1 VSGLAYYARLLRQGT
16 SRIGAFRTAIE
27 GVVGPG
33 DRVLDVGTGLGTFA
47 FFAARA
53 GADEVWAVDRDP
65 VVHLARELAA
75 VNDPRGVVRFL
86 HGALSEVETPGAFDV
101 ALFEDF
107 PVGLVDP
114 ASHRLLRAVG
124 ELLGPDGVLL
134 PDVARLSMAPATLEG
149 SGTHGIP
156 TAVGEESFGL
166 DLGLLRSR
174 LANEPRQAHLPE
186 GALRGRPVSSGP
198 LPLLPPPS
206 AARLSV
212 AGSWTAASAGRVDA
226 LLVWFDLHLPGAGWI
241 SNAPGP
247 GAEPWGQ
254 LVLPVDPPLRVG
266 AGGRLE
272 AEAGPE
278 AEEGG
283 APGWWRWRVHAG
295 GELREGHQ
303 FASVSLSPDR
313 LPDPADPP
321 AGAPP

>member
-1 VSGLAYYARLLRQGT
+1 MSGLAYYARLLREGA
-16 SRIGAFRTAIE
+16 SRIGAFRSAIDHA
-27 GVVGPG
+27 VGPG

-53 GADEVWAVDRDP
+53 GAGEVWAVDRDP
-65 VVHLARELAA
+65 VVHLARELGA
-75 VNDPRGVVRFL
+75 VNDPRGAVRFR
-86 HGALSEVETPGAFDV
+86 HGALSDVDIPGQFDV
-101 ALFEDF
+101 VLFEDF
-107 PVGLVDP
+107 PVSLVDP
-114 ASHRLLRAVG
+114 ATHRLLREVG

-134 PDVARLSMAPATLEG
+134 PDAARLSMAPVTLEG
-149 SGTHGIP
+149 PDARGNP
-156 TAVGEESFGL
+156 TAGGEVSFGL

-186 GALRGRPVSSGP
+186 HVLRGRPVSSAP
-198 LPLLPPPS
+198 LPLLPPPT
-206 AARLSV
+206 AAHL
-212 AGSWTAASAGRVDA
+212 ALTGSWMAASPGRVDA

-247 GAEPWGQ
+247 AAEPWGQ
-254 LVLPVDPPLRVG
+254 LVLPVDPPVSVA

-278 AEEGG
+278 AGEDG
-283 APGWWRWRVHAG
+283 APGWWWWRVHAG

-313 LPDPADPP
+313 LHQPADPS